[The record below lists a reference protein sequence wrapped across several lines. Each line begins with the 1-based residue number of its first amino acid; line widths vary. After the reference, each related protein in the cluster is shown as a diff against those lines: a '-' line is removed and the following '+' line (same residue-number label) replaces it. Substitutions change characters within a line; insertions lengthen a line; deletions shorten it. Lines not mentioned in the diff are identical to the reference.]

1 MLNIAILTVTSPT
14 KIDNPFT
21 NIFDKHFVLTKMTF
35 SPEDEK
41 VTRVVFE
48 GNFTFLHKISHISFT
63 N

>member
-1 MLNIAILTVTSPT
+1 MPI
-14 KIDNPFT
+14 KIDIPFT
-21 NIFDKHFVLTKMTF
+21 NIFGKHFVLTKMTS